1 MKYMK
6 PKREILDTDA
16 IQPDKLRLAV
26 RESQERKTCTNE
38 LAEYLLNIH
47 DIVLKTQ
54 SFFLS
59 ASVEEKEEARSYS
72 LERWLTSGIYK
83 INLEAHYNPFSYIYA
98 GVYLNMLNR
107 IMRLRKSEEDKAK
120 YTEKVLEEFRSQFP
134 EMSMVR
140 TENNDD
146 NY

>member
-6 PKREILDTDA
+6 PKREILDSDA
-16 IQPDKLRLAV
+16 IQPDKLRQAV
-26 RESQERKTCTNE
+26 RESQERKTCTND

-83 INLEAHYNPFSYIYA
+83 INLE
-98 GVYLNMLNR
+98 
-107 IMRLRKSEEDKAK
+107 
-120 YTEKVLEEFRSQFP
+120 
-134 EMSMVR
+134 
-140 TENNDD
+140 
-146 NY
+146 

>member
-1 MKYMK
+1 MK
-6 PKREILDTDA
+6 PKREILDTDV
-16 IQPDKLRLAV
+16 IQPDKLRQAV
-26 RESQERKTCTNE
+26 RESQERKTCTND

-83 INLEAHYNPFSYIYA
+83 INLETHYNPFSYIYA

-107 IMRLRKSEEDKAK
+107 IMRLRKSEADKAEYSDK
-120 YTEKVLEEFRSQFP
+120 LKEEYESQFAKP
-134 EMSMVR
+134 KYYLNN
-140 TENNDD
+140 TEN
-146 NY
+146 Y

>member
-1 MKYMK
+1 M
-6 PKREILDTDA
+6 
-16 IQPDKLRLAV
+16 
-26 RESQERKTCTNE
+26 
-38 LAEYLLNIH
+38 NIH

-59 ASVEEKEEARSYS
+59 ASADEKDEAKSYS

-83 INLEAHYNPFSYIYA
+83 IDLVTHENPFSYIYA
-98 GVYLNMLNR
+98 GVYLNMMNR
-107 IMRLRKSEEDKAK
+107 IQRMRKAESDKEK
-120 YTEKVLEEFRSQFP
+120 YSKKVLDEFRSQFP

-140 TENNDD
+140 TENYD